1 MRFGRLAAGAFFTV
15 LISSLLLYL
24 TDLGIWGVILA
35 EVFVNLL
42 YNNWKWP
49 KLVLDELHISFNSLL
64 ILGISNL
71 KALLIATI
79 KKRK

>member
-1 MRFGRLAAGAFFTV
+1 M
-15 LISSLLLYL
+15 YL